1 MSSLF
6 FLLYLYIKKRPC
18 YPISNWITKAEYSV
32 VPLCIIIPVTRYN
45 LLTLSKPN
53 SFSCNVKTT
62 SRLTI
67 DFSGMLPGD
76 ITKYLLPPLTSLRL
90 SVFRLSFVICPVQ
103 CISLYLTKVL
113 LLFLENC
120 NTFFVYIIR
129 FYQSVFVHFRWPV
142 SVSSGQTNS
151 PLYQWKQRHHIYLPY
166 SECFSV
172 HNRGILCPASL

>member
-1 MSSLF
+1 M
-6 FLLYLYIKKRPC
+6 
-18 YPISNWITKAEYSV
+18 

-45 LLTLSKPN
+45 LLTLSEPN
-53 SFSCNVKTT
+53 SFFCNVKTT
-62 SRLTI
+62 SRLTEI
-67 DFSGMLPGD
+67 SYYFFSGMLPGD
-76 ITKYLLPPLTSLRL
+76 TTKYLLPPLTSLRL

-113 LLFLENC
+113 LLFLENY

-129 FYQSVFVHFRWPV
+129 FCQSVFVHFHRPV
-142 SVSSGQTNS
+142 SVSSDQTNS
-151 PLYQWKQRHHIYLPY
+151 PLCQWKQRHHIYLPY